1 MPFFWFCFAKQF
13 FFIIMFFMLGCNGFI
28 FLINI
33 LLKFFPF
40 PVLIWQIS
48 SSIHINKK
56 SWRSSIIFK
65 SVKDSETNKFDSD
78 SVAQSLT
85 YSKCS
90 TYKYVANLLIKGHW
104 IFFNVQET
112 PEFRIW
118 IWPVKALGWPCSGL
132 CTCLQHD
139 LFFLKMVR
147 TQMCTAKTKTEYP

>member
-1 MPFFWFCFAKQF
+1 MKYQNPVIKHDS
-13 FFIIMFFMLGCNGFI
+13 
-28 FLINI
+28 
-33 LLKFFPF
+33 F
-40 PVLIWQIS
+40 PVSGLCRLKQPCVSSGRRVPVTAPRLS
-48 SSIHINKK
+48 SSCYMEAPRPWGCT
-56 SWRSSIIFK
+56 SRGPSVLWVIFWV
-65 SVKDSETNKFDSD
+65 SAPDLCR
-78 SVAQSLT
+78 A